1 MLICRKWLNYA
12 CIQLW
17 ISLLLYWIERW
28 ATVTWIRKK
37 ICFDCI
43 VQDKI
48 LFPSFSLRSL
58 AGLLNGIIFQ
68 WLLLGMTFYGIIVM
82 KAQTFWHGREWWNE
96 RKTDWGKRHA
106 SARMIGRAWATCKSK
121 LTGENHDEN
130 EVRKMCTHNQIWI

>member
-1 MLICRKWLNYA
+1 MLIRRKWLNYA

-17 ISLLLYWIERW
+17 IFCSLNRE
-28 ATVTWIRKK
+28 VSHSHMNKKK

-96 RKTDWGKRHA
+96 RKTDWRKRHA